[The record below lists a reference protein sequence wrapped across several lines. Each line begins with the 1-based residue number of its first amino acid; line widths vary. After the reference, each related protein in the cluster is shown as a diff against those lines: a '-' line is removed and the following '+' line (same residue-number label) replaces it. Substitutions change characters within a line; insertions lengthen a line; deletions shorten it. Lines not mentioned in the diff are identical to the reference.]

1 LSKAPRPS
9 PSASAPSSAR
19 QGVVYGLLAYTFWGC
34 VPVYFRAVSA
44 VAPLEVLAHRV
55 VWSAVFL
62 LLFTWARGRGRDLR
76 AALADRRTVLTLTAT
91 TVLIAANWYTF
102 IWTVTTRQILQ
113 SSLGYY
119 INPLVSVLLGFLF
132 LGERLRPAQ
141 RAAVALAAAAVLY
154 LGISYRQVPHLALV
168 LAFSFGVYGLLRKRA
183 RADALIGLT
192 VETLLLLPVALAFL
206 LWRQGAGELAFGHG
220 AARLGLS
227 AGRAA
232 GLDALLVAAG
242 LVTAVPLLWYA
253 NAVRRLRLATIGFL
267 QYISPSLQF
276 LLAVAAYGEKF
287 GSANAVAFAGI
298 WSALALYS
306 WDTVMATRREA
317 ILASTAGR
325 SLC

>member
-1 LSKAPRPS
+1 MSEAPRPS
-9 PSASAPSSAR
+9 PSAPVPSSAR
-19 QGVVYGLLAYTFWGC
+19 QGVVYGLLAYTLWGC
-34 VPVYFRAVSA
+34 VPVYFHAVSA

-62 LLFTWARGRGRDLR
+62 LLFTWLRGRGRDLR
-76 AALADRRTVLTLTAT
+76 AAFADRRTVLTLAAT
-91 TVLIAANWYTF
+91 TILIATNWYTF

-141 RAAVALAAAAVLY
+141 RAAVALAAAAVIY

-192 VETLLLLPVALAFL
+192 VETLLLLPAALAFL
-206 LWRQGAGELAFGHG
+206 LWRHGAGELAFGHG

-267 QYISPSLQF
+267 QFVSPSLQF
-276 LLAVAAYGEKF
+276 LLAVAAYGERF
-287 GSANAVAFAGI
+287 GPTNAVAFAFI
-298 WSALALYS
+298 WTALALYS
-306 WDTVMATRREA
+306 WDTLRATRQEVA
-317 ILASTAGR
+317 ASGVARAGT
-325 SLC
+325 